1 MVVCRSSL
9 RLIAAFSIALAATAG
24 FAQSTITLN
33 ATSGTGTIA
42 TNYTTTG
49 GLTLNMGFFAEY
61 LVLAGGGG
69 GGGSANDSTAWG
81 SGGGGAGG
89 LRTGTTA
96 LSSMSYLV
104 QVGGGGAGGQ
114 MSATAASQRA
124 SSGAGSF
131 LGGISATAGGAGG
144 RFKEDGIS
152 AGSGGGG
159 GGRASASGGA
169 GNVPATTPSQGND
182 GGDAR
187 ADDIGGQS
195 AGGGGGGAGAAGGNA
210 GPTSSI
216 AGNGGNGLASL
227 ITGSSVTYG
236 GGGGGGAWNT
246 GGSETAGTGGTGGGG
261 AGSTSGN
268 ATAGT
273 DGLGGGGGGAGTNG
287 TGGQGGAGVVIVRY
301 QGESLGNIGGSVT
314 PGTGSAAG
322 YTLHTFST
330 SGTTTSTSALN
341 LSGVN
346 MNARLGA
353 VLTGT
358 ISGDGGLTYNG
369 PGTLTLAAN
378 NTYTGV
384 TTVSAGTL
392 TIGNGGTTG
401 SVTGDIVN
409 NSAVSFRRSDAT
421 TYAGSISGTGQV
433 VVSSVSGKQN
443 LLTLTGNNS
452 YTGGTQING
461 YLEVGS
467 ANALGSSGPIVF
479 GNGGWLQFS
488 ASNTTDYSSRLS
500 ITPGY
505 FAIIN
510 TNEQDVTFASDLQV
524 PRVYLQKWGAGTL
537 TLSGSNTFGDAG
549 GRGTVYLVSGTLALG
564 SANALGSGSTGSV
577 IIFSNDNYYGR
588 KGGVLQFSE
597 NNTVDY
603 SSSFTVT
610 AGQLFKIDTNGQNV
624 PFASNISGDNQALL
638 KLGGGALTLSGS
650 NRFTVGTTL
659 NEGTLALG
667 SAGALGSTGR
677 INFRGGTLQYSAS
690 NTTDYSSRFATS
702 GTQSFNVDT
711 NGQNVTF
718 ASNIQ
723 SLGGNLSKF
732 GAGTLTL
739 SGSNSFNG
747 QTTVSAG
754 TLILN
759 SANALA
765 PTAAVVVA
773 SGATLQANQPIR
785 IGYLDSEG
793 TVNGGENLTATLT
806 VTRSGTIGGIANGT
820 DSQGTFAAGMAKL
833 GTGTSTVNATNT
845 YTGLT
850 WVREGTLAVG
860 AANAFAAASDL
871 KVDSGATF
879 DRAGFSQTVANADL
893 DGSVGNT
900 GGGGLL
906 TVTGTLS
913 GSGLVNGDV
922 TVTGVHA
929 PGNSPGIQTF
939 DGNLSYGNGAVVNWE
954 LIDNTQSN
962 SPVVYDQIVLSSA
975 ANLSFSGSNVLAL
988 SFAGAGSLVD
998 WTNSFWDVNRAW
1010 TVFDL
1015 ASGVTTGFNN
1025 ISLGGSLLDSNG
1037 LALDAS
1043 RGSFSLSE
1051 VGEDVVLSY
1060 NVAAVPEPSTMVL
1073 ALAGLACG
1081 HSMWRRRR
1089 AVSRSGV
1096 PIT

>member
-1 MVVCRSSL
+1 MRSVRTSL
-9 RLIAAFSIALAATAG
+9 AFLLAAATMPA
-24 FAQSTITLN
+24 FAQSTVTLD
-33 ATSGTGTIA
+33 ATSGTNPIS
-42 TNYTTTG
+42 TNYSTTG
-49 GLTLNMGFFAEY
+49 GLTLNMGFFADY

-89 LRTGTTA
+89 LLTGTMT
-96 LSSMSYLV
+96 LSSTSYNV
-104 QVGGGGAGGQ
+104 QVGGGGVGGQ
-114 MSATAASQRA
+114 RSSTAASQRGSNGGNSIFGSITA
-124 SSGAGSF
+124 AG
-131 LGGISATAGGAGG
+131 GGAGG
-144 RFKEDGIS
+144 RFKEAGS
-152 AGSGGGG
+152 AGGSGGGG
-159 GGRASASGGA
+159 GGRAGSAGGT
-169 GNVPATTPSQGND
+169 GNTPATTPSQGND

-187 ADDIGGQS
+187 TDDISGQS

-210 GPTSSI
+210 GPTSSV
-216 AGNGGNGLASL
+216 AGNGGAGLAST
-227 ITGSSVTYG
+227 ITGASV
-236 GGGGGGAWNT
+236 A
-246 GGSETAGTGGTGGGG
+246 TGGTGGGG

-287 TGGQGGAGVVIVRY
+287 TGGQGGAGLVIVRY
-301 QGESLGNIGGSVT
+301 QGTPLGYTIGGQVT
-314 PGTGSAAG
+314 SGVGSAAG
-322 YTLHTFST
+322 STLHTFSAT
-330 SGTTTSTSALN
+330 GTTSETSALN

-358 ISGDGGLTYNG
+358 ISGTGGLTYNG

-384 TTVSAGTL
+384 TTVSGGTL
-392 TIGNGGTTG
+392 AIGNGGTTG
-401 SVTGDIVN
+401 WVTGNIVN

-433 VVSSVSGKQN
+433 VVNSVSGKQN

-488 ASNTTDYSSRLS
+488 ASNTTDYSSRIA

-505 FAIIN
+505 FAYID
-510 TNEQDVTFASDLQV
+510 TNGQDVTFASDLQV
-524 PRVYLQKWGAGTL
+524 PRVYLTKWGAGTL

-549 GRGTVYLVSGTLALG
+549 GRGAVYLVSGTLALG

-603 SSSFTVT
+603 SSFFTVS
-610 AGQLFKIDTNGQNV
+610 ANQVFKIDTNGQNV
-624 PFASNISGDNQALL
+624 TFASNIGGDNQTLL

-690 NTTDYSSRFATS
+690 NTTDYSSRFSVTNES
-702 GTQSFNVDT
+702 MRVDT

-723 SLGGNLSKF
+723 STGGGLRKY

-739 SGSNSFNG
+739 SGSNSFTG
-747 QTTVSAG
+747 ETAVEAG

-759 SANALA
+759 SSNALA
-765 PTAAVVVA
+765 PTVAVSVK

-806 VTRSGTIGGIANGT
+806 VTRSGTIGGLANGT

-833 GTGTSTVNATNT
+833 GTGTSTVNAANT

-850 WVREGTLAVG
+850 WVREGTLEVG
-860 AANAFAAASDL
+860 VANAFAASSSL
-871 KVDSGATF
+871 TVDSNATL
-879 DRAGFSQTVANADL
+879 DRAGYSATVANASL
-893 DGSVGNT
+893 DGTVANT

-913 GSGLVNGDV
+913 GSGVVAGPV
-922 TVTGVHA
+922 AVSGVHA

-939 DGNLSYGNGAVVNWE
+939 TSDLSYLAGAAVNWE
-954 LIDNTQSN
+954 LTDDTASN
-962 SPVVYDQIVLSSA
+962 SPVVYDQIVLSGAS
-975 ANLSFSGSNVLAL
+975 NLT
-988 SFAGAGSLVD
+988 FAGSTALNLAFNGTGSIVD
-998 WTNSFWDVNRAW
+998 WSDTFWDVTRAW
-1010 TVFDL
+1010 TIYDL
-1015 ASGVTTGFNN
+1015 SAGTTTGIGNL
-1025 ISLGGSLLDSNG
+1025 SLTTVDW
-1037 LALDAS
+1037 LDANAAALS
-1043 RGSFSLSE
+1043 SVRPGSSFSVGLS
-1051 VGEDVVLSY
+1051 GQDVVLNY
-1060 NVAAVPEPSTMVL
+1060 VTAVPEPGSL
-1073 ALAGLACG
+1073 ALLAAAGAIGLG
-1081 HSMWRRRR
+1081 LRRWKAK
-1089 AVSRSGV
+1089 AV
-1096 PIT
+1096 